1 MGGRGAGNRTSYK
14 GTQKEFLEWW
24 ERSVS
29 WLQWRFHGCTH
40 SAKVIK
46 LHIHNGS
53 ICRDSES
60 RNLMMILSLSFT
72 PYIFGQSLSPATQI
86 AKAFP
91 DHPLPLS
98 STLRVTI
105 GIRRITAGF
114 PTYPESGPQA
124 LSTATRLAHF
134 LNHKSLPYLNPST
147 TTFFR
152 IKPKLDMLGFL
163 HPRTLPSTFYSR
175 TPTADTCS
183 HNGLLCSSLKAP

>member
-1 MGGRGAGNRTSYK
+1 
-14 GTQKEFLEWW
+14 
-24 ERSVS
+24 
-29 WLQWRFHGCTH
+29 
-40 SAKVIK
+40 
-46 LHIHNGS
+46 
-53 ICRDSES
+53 
-60 RNLMMILSLSFT
+60 MMILSLSFT

-124 LSTATRLAHF
+124 LSTATLLAHF

-163 HPRTLPSTFYSR
+163 HPRTLPPTFYHSLARPLQTPAPTMDCVQLLESTIAPCNSKPLHTPSLLGATLSPLPWHINSYSPCR
-175 TPTADTCS
+175 TQ
-183 HNGLLCSSLKAP
+183 LKHPLT